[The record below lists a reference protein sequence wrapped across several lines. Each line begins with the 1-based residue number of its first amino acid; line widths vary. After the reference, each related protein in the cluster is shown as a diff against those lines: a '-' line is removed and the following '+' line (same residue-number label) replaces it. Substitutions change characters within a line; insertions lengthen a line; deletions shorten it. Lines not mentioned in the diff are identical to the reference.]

1 MIISSI
7 ISIIILS
14 LVTIITVN
22 TYRMLSICWALLQ
35 VLYIYWLIDSSYQSC
50 EVGTNSL
57 QFCRW
62 GSRVTEKSRISHS
75 VSQVGR
81 GRKQNVNFA
90 RVRLSGVKGTFVI
103 SYVFVGFSGG
113 ASGKEPT
120 CKYRRC
126 KRLGWDSWV
135 GKTLWRRAWQ
145 PTPVFLPG
153 KSCGQR
159 SLVGYSSWG
168 CKELDMTE
176 TT

>member
-22 TYRMLSICWALLQ
+22 TYRTLSICWALLQ
-35 VLYIYWLIDSSYQSC
+35 VLYIYWLIDSSYQSY
-50 EVGTNSL
+50 EVGTNCL

-62 GSRVTEKSRISHS
+62 GSRVTENSRISHS

-81 GRKQNVNFA
+81 GKKQNINFA
-90 RVRLSGVKGTFVI
+90 RVRLSRVNGTFVI
-103 SYVFVGFSGG
+103 LYVFADFSGG

-126 KRLGWDSWV
+126 KRLRLDSWV
-135 GKTLWRRAWQ
+135 GKTPWRRAWQ

-159 SLVGYSSWG
+159 SLVGYSPWG